1 MEPKNTLKILSYIST
16 LPLFGALLIAL
27 NGRFWAWGL
36 AGEMLGFARLNA
48 YIYAHAYGALL
59 LCLIAGVQLAE
70 QIRLEKSSV
79 WLVVYFSLLPLSW
92 LSLVSFADFQ
102 GVLLLWCC
110 WLCLLLLRLAQ
121 NSNLTKRTNTNQLT
135 HTTDIITVIILAA
148 LLAVNQ

>member
-79 WLVVYFSLLPLSW
+79 WLILYTRVTSV
-92 LSLVSFADFQ
+92 DF
-102 GVLLLWCC
+102 
-110 WLCLLLLRLAQ
+110 LA
-121 NSNLTKRTNTNQLT
+121 SNLSISKTEELK
-135 HTTDIITVIILAA
+135 
-148 LLAVNQ
+148 